1 MSHAGGPD
9 SPSQAVS
16 GASRLPLLS
25 TAALLAITA
34 VWGVSFVWVRDS
46 VAVYPVF
53 PFLAV
58 RFTLGA
64 LVLLPFLGPRLSHTD
79 RGALLGGFWMGLALF
94 FGYAFQTMGLLFTS
108 ALHSGFITGLFVVLT
123 PVFQALWLRRA
134 PRLAV
139 TAAVLLASSGLF
151 LLSFAGG
158 LEGLNR
164 GDLLSLICAAVYAVH
179 LLVTGHQ
186 ARRHDTGVLVLAQ
199 LVTVAGLAWLASIP
213 RLGKIWPIPS
223 AAAWGI
229 VLTALLATALAYLVQ
244 TTCQRYVSAVQT
256 ALIFT
261 MEPVFAGLFAVWV
274 GGETLGL
281 RGLLGGG
288 LIVAGMLWGQLFER
302 K

>member
-1 MSHAGGPD
+1 L
-9 SPSQAVS
+9 
-16 GASRLPLLS
+16 LPA
-25 TAALLAITA
+25 TALLAITA
-34 VWGVSFVWVRDS
+34 VWGISFVWVRDA

-64 LVLLPFLGPRLSHTD
+64 LVLMPFLGRRLSRAD

-94 FGYAFQTMGLLFTS
+94 CGYAFQTLGLLFTS
-108 ALHSGFITGLFVVLT
+108 ASHSGFITGLFVVLT
-123 PVFQALWLRRA
+123 PLFEAIWKRRA
-134 PRLAV
+134 PKLAII
-139 TAAVLLASSGLF
+139 AAVLLASMGLF
-151 LLSFAGG
+151 LLSFSGG
-158 LEGLNR
+158 PEGLNR

-199 LVTVAGLAWLASIP
+199 LLTVAGLAWLASLP
-213 RLGKIWPIPS
+213 RLGKIWPIPP

-229 VLTALLATALAYLVQ
+229 LLTALLATALAYLAQ
-244 TTCQRYVSAVQT
+244 TACQRYVPAVQT

-288 LIVAGMLWGQLFER
+288 LIVAGMLWGQLSEHQ
-302 K
+302 

>member
-1 MSHAGGPD
+1 MRDPGDADFSSREGGRK
-9 SPSQAVS
+9 PSLTL
-16 GASRLPLLS
+16 LPA
-25 TAALLAITA
+25 TALLAITA
-34 VWGVSFVWVRDS
+34 VWGISFVWVRDA

-64 LVLLPFLGPRLSHTD
+64 LVLMPFLGRRLSRAD

-94 FGYAFQTMGLLFTS
+94 CGYAFQTLGLLFTS
-108 ALHSGFITGLFVVLT
+108 ASHSGFITGLFVVLT
-123 PVFQALWLRRA
+123 PLFEAIWKRRA
-134 PRLAV
+134 PKLAII
-139 TAAVLLASSGLF
+139 AAVLLASMGLF
-151 LLSFAGG
+151 LLSFSGG

-199 LVTVAGLAWLASIP
+199 LLTVAGLAWLASLP
-213 RLGKIWPIPS
+213 RLGKIWPIPP

-229 VLTALLATALAYLVQ
+229 LLTALLATALAYLAQ
-244 TTCQRYVSAVQT
+244 TACQRYVPAVQT

-281 RGLLGGG
+281 QGLLGGG
-288 LIVAGMLWGQLFER
+288 LIVAGMLWGQLSEHQ
-302 K
+302 